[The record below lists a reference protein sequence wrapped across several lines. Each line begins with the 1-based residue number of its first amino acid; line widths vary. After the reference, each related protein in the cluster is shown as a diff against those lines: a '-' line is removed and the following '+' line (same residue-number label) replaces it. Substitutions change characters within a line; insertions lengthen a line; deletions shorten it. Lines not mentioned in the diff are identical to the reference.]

1 MIETISGAY
10 LIALGIL
17 LIGLEAITFSFILF
31 FFGVGFV
38 VVGGVSYLYTFEN
51 GLVQVAVA
59 FVIALILAFLFRSQL
74 LQKLSKPSEDVESR
88 THISGVGYV
97 EGGAIKFD
105 GTYWKTLS
113 DLSTY
118 NDGEKVDVI
127 DVVDNMVVIKES
139 R

>member
-1 MIETISGAY
+1 MIETISAAY

-38 VVGGVSYLYTFEN
+38 IVGGVSYLYTFEN
-51 GLVQVAVA
+51 ALVQVAVA

-74 LQKLSKPSEDVESR
+74 LKKLSKPSEDVESR
-88 THISGVGYV
+88 THISGIGYI
-97 EGGAIKFD
+97 EDGAIKFD

-113 DLSTY
+113 DLSSY
-118 NDGEKVDVI
+118 NEGDRVQVI

-139 R
+139 E

>member
-1 MIETISGAY
+1 MIETISASY
-10 LIALGIL
+10 LLALGIL

-38 VVGGVSYLYTFEN
+38 VVGGVSYIYVFDN
-51 GLVQVAVA
+51 GLVQIAIA
-59 FVIALILAFLFRSQL
+59 FVIALVLAFLFREYL
-74 LQKLSKPSEDVESR
+74 LKKLSKPSEEVEER

-97 EGGAIKFD
+97 EDGAIKFD

-118 NDGEKVDVI
+118 EDGDRVEIV
-127 DVVDNMVVIKES
+127 DVVDNKVVIKES
-139 R
+139 K